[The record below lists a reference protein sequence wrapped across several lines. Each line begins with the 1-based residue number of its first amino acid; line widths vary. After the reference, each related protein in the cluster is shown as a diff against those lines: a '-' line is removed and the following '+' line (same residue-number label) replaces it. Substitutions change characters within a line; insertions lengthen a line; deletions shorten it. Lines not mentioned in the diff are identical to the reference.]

1 MKKGVNVTTPV
12 IRSLKDLFDEPLPSG
27 PLVVHLT
34 ELQWSKL
41 GDRLP
46 VSKRRIGKD
55 AKGLFVLPD
64 PFGGFLAF
72 FACAAGS
79 GAGVACLPEII
90 NTGKGIT
97 FGSGCT
103 CIRGK
108 DPVDPPVVDAE
119 SCSLGFA
126 ANGKLV
132 CFGSCG
138 TGRTCNLV
146 RKSGGAG
153 GRVFI
158 ACECS

>member
-1 MKKGVNVTTPV
+1 MKNGVKVTTPV
-12 IRSLKDLFDEPLPSG
+12 IRSLKGLLAEPIPRE
-27 PLVVHLT
+27 PVVIHLT
-34 ELQWSKL
+34 EPQWTKLSDGLQI
-41 GDRLP
+41 
-46 VSKRRIGKD
+46 SKRRVASD

-79 GAGVACLPEII
+79 GEGVACLPEII

-108 DPVDPPVVDAE
+108 DPIDPPVVEEKE
-119 SCSLGFA
+119 SCSVGFTTSGRLA
-126 ANGKLV
+126 
-132 CFGSCG
+132 CFGTCR
-138 TGRTCNLV
+138 TGRTCRLV
-146 RKSGGAG
+146 RKSTG

-158 ACECS
+158 TCECS